1 MKTPL
6 PQGEEKTAAV
16 RSMFDR
22 IAPKYDNVNKILTFG
37 LDVVWRKQTMSLL
50 TLPPDSLVLDLACG
64 TGDYCRL
71 LEKAGHRA
79 VGVDLSLGMLQN
91 ARTSAPLVQADAL
104 QMPFADGSIDGIMS
118 GFALRNVTDLPA
130 FFAEMARVTRRGGR
144 IVLLDAYRP
153 SFAPLRVGHGI
164 YFNHVVPRIGALL
177 SDKSAYSYLPASLDY
192 LPTPDVIRK
201 QIEDAG
207 FEAVSRRT
215 YMGGTV
221 HAFYGSR
228 A

>member
-50 TLPPDSLVLDLACG
+50 TLPPDPLVLDLACG

-118 GFALRNVTDLPA
+118 
-130 FFAEMARVTRRGGR
+130 
-144 IVLLDAYRP
+144 
-153 SFAPLRVGHGI
+153 
-164 YFNHVVPRIGALL
+164 L
-177 SDKSAYSYLPASLDY
+177 SL
-192 LPTPDVIRK
+192 IH
-201 QIEDAG
+201 I
-207 FEAVSRRT
+207 
-215 YMGGTV
+215 
-221 HAFYGSR
+221 
-228 A
+228 